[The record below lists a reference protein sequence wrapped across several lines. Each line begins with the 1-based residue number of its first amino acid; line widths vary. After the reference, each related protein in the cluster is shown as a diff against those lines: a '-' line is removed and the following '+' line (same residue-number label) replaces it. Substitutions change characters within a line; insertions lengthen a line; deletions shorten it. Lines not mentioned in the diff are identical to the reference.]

1 MKHFYFLFSIALLFM
16 ACSKDKFDPSDPK
29 NGQEVELFLDHYTT
43 GTSIGIFL
51 DADKKQPFYTYVDN
65 FSEREMGYTYII
77 KAKVVRPKEAPQD
90 GHSYWFDYEKTI
102 RRDKYQGLDTFAL
115 PLFGAGGPFSYFCL
129 RKEADQYSY
138 NGAPL
143 TAFDAQVKAD
153 LETAL
158 EQGPPLL
165 NTASTARTTMT
176 LRVQHDPNNYSK
188 GYLVYKVTF

>member
-1 MKHFYFLFSIALLFM
+1 MKQFYFLFCSAFLLM

-43 GTSIGIFL
+43 GGSSRIFL
-51 DADKKQPFYTYVDN
+51 NTDKKEAFYSYVDN

-77 KAKVVRPKEAPQD
+77 KARVVRPKEPLQD
-90 GHSYWFDYEKTI
+90 GPSYWFNYEKTI
-102 RRDKYQGLDTFAL
+102 RQDKYQGLDTFAL
-115 PLFGAGGPFSYFCL
+115 PLFGAAGPFSYFCL
-129 RKEADQYSY
+129 RKEADKYYY

-143 TAFDAQVKAD
+143 TAFDNQVKAD
-153 LETAL
+153 FDAVL

-165 NTASTARTTMT
+165 NTSSPSRTTMT